1 MNTQWPIPN
10 RLSTPPPPPSPPP
23 ASSFYNTPVH
33 LTPPGA
39 ISYYPFKMSYPA
51 SYSTDGK
58 LKTLARIPIAKSAVF
73 TGSDIPVS
81 GGTLS
86 DGPICMSN
94 LGSKLR
100 QQGALAK
107 SIKFAGVAM
116 GMIGADFCIELP
128 GLDTAST
135 DLKFGLKISGSM
147 FDKTKIDLT
156 KFTALLPKAY
166 NTVPDPTNSAWT
178 DLKTAAGDA
187 DAKGFVDLLNH
198 GKCTASPCSFRNLS
212 LYGCTT

>member
-1 MNTQWPIPN
+1 
-10 RLSTPPPPPSPPP
+10 
-23 ASSFYNTPVH
+23 
-33 LTPPGA
+33 
-39 ISYYPFKMSYPA
+39 MSYPA

-128 GLDTAST
+128 GLDKAST
-135 DLKFGLKISGSM
+135 DLKFGFKISGSM